1 MSKNKK
7 KQKLT
12 GKFCANEKG
21 FGFITFEEEGKEDVF
36 VPSKSVNGALDG
48 DTVQFLIYKQ
58 KQGTKKAEAKI
69 VKIVKRERETIVGTF
84 QKSRNFGFVVPDDKS
99 FATDIFIS
107 KKKCKEAKNNDK
119 VVVYIEKYPTKGKNA
134 EGEIMEILGNINQAG
149 VDLLS
154 VVKEFGLNNEFPKE
168 VMQYVKNIP
177 QKIDEKDIKNRRD
190 FRNDNIFTIDGEDAK
205 DLDDAIHV
213 EKLENGNYKLDV
225 HIADVSNYVKE
236 DSVLD
241 KEAILRGTS
250 VYMFDRVIPML
261 PFELSNGI
269 CSLNA
274 GENRFALSCLMEID
288 EKGRVVSSDVCKS
301 VIKVTERMSYTDVN
315 KIINNQD
322 EKVLERYRPYISDF
336 KLMEELAKILKNRR
350 VTNGYLNLEIPES
363 KLVLDENGK
372 CIDVHKYET
381 TFANEIIEQF
391 MLTANETIAEK
402 FYWLEAPFIYRVH
415 EEPDFDKIQETN
427 KFLFNIGYKIKA
439 NRDNIKPK
447 AFSEVLEK
455 IKGTE
460 YEKVIST
467 LILRTLKVARYESE
481 NKGHFGIA
489 SQYYCHFTSPIRRY
503 PDLFIHRVISEY
515 IKDGYNVPEE
525 KLQDLTAKSNKYAE
539 SSSDCEKTATKAE
552 REAEDIKKSEFMESK
567 IGEEFEGIVSSVTSF
582 GMFVELENTVEGL
595 IRFENMGGEYF
606 IYDETQKKLV
616 GENSKKVYR
625 IGDKVH
631 IRVIEANK
639 ELRKVAFEL
648 VDKIEKNEENNEN
661 NENNEENEIKNE
673 IEN

>member
-1 MSKNKK
+1 
-7 KQKLT
+7 
-12 GKFCANEKG
+12 
-21 FGFITFEEEGKEDVF
+21 
-36 VPSKSVNGALDG
+36 
-48 DTVQFLIYKQ
+48 
-58 KQGTKKAEAKI
+58 
-69 VKIVKRERETIVGTF
+69 
-84 QKSRNFGFVVPDDKS
+84 
-99 FATDIFIS
+99 
-107 KKKCKEAKNNDK
+107 
-119 VVVYIEKYPTKGKNA
+119 
-134 EGEIMEILGNINQAG
+134 
-149 VDLLS
+149 
-154 VVKEFGLNNEFPKE
+154 
-168 VMQYVKNIP
+168 MQYVKNIP

-552 REAEDIKKSEFMESK
+552 REAEDIKKAEFMESK

-582 GMFVELENTVEGL
+582 GMFVELESTVEGL

-616 GENSKKVYR
+616 GENSKKVYK

-661 NENNEENEIKNE
+661 NEENEIKNE
-673 IEN
+673 IENKIEN

>member
-7 KQKLT
+7 KQRLT

-21 FGFITFEEEGKEDVF
+21 FGFISIDEEKEDIF

-48 DTVQFLIYKQ
+48 DTVQFIVYKQ
-58 KQGTKKAEAKI
+58 KEGDKKAEARI
-69 VKIVKRERETIVGTF
+69 VKIVKREKETVVGTF
-84 QKSRNFGFVVPDDKS
+84 QKSKNFGFVVPDDKS
-99 FATDIFIS
+99 FNTDIFIP
-107 KKKCKEAKNNDK
+107 KKKCREAKNDDK
-119 VVVYIEKYPTKGKNA
+119 VLVYITKYPSKGKNA
-134 EGEIMEILGNINQAG
+134 EGEIMEILGNMNEAG

-154 VVKEFGLNNEFPKE
+154 VVKEFGLNNEFPTE
-168 VMQYVKNIP
+168 VLNYVETIP
-177 QKIDEKDIKNRRD
+177 QKIEEKDIKNRRD
-190 FRNDNIFTIDGEDAK
+190 FRKDRVFTIDGEDAK

-241 KEAILRGTS
+241 KEAVLRGTS

-301 VIKVTERMSYTDVN
+301 VIKVTERMTYTDVN
-315 KIINNQD
+315 KIINNED
-322 EKVLERYRPYISDF
+322 EKVLKRYEPYIQDF
-336 KLMEELAKILKNRR
+336 KLMEELARILKDRR

-363 KLVLDENGK
+363 KIVLDKDGK

-415 EEPDFDKIQETN
+415 EEPDYDKIQETN

-439 NRDNIKPK
+439 SKDNIKPK
-447 AFSEVLEK
+447 AFSEVLDK

-467 LILRTLKVARYESE
+467 LILRALKVARYESE

-489 SQYYCHFTSPIRRY
+489 SSYYCHFTSPIRRY

-515 IKDGYNVPEE
+515 IKDDYNVPEE
-525 KLQDLTAKSNKYAE
+525 KLQDFTAKANKYAE
-539 SSSDCEKTATKAE
+539 TSSDCEKVATKAE
-552 REAEDIKKSEFMESK
+552 REAEDIKKAEFMESK
-567 IGEEFEGIVSSVTSF
+567 IGEEFDGIISSVTSF

-606 IYDETQKKLV
+606 NYDETFKKLI
-616 GENSKKVYR
+616 GENSKKVYK

-648 VDKIEKNEENNEN
+648 VDKENKAEETEV
-661 NENNEENEIKNE
+661 
-673 IEN
+673 